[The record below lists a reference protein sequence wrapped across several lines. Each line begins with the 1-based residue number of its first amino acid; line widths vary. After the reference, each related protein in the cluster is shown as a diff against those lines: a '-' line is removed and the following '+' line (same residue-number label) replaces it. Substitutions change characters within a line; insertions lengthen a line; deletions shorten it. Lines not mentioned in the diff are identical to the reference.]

1 VYKWNAE
8 KMTIDSQFDSHV
20 VPSSDAE
27 YVSTH
32 SYEGQYNMRP

>member
-20 VPSSDAE
+20 VPSSDAG

-32 SYEGQYNMRP
+32 SDEGQYNMRP